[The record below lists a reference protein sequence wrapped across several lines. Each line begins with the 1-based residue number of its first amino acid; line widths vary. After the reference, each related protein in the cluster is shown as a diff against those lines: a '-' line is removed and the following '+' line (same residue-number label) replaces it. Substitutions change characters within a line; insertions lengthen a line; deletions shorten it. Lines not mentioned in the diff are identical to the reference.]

1 MQGISNWLWK
11 MQDITI
17 RHGYP
22 TAVMAGTS
30 RGKGVAGGS
39 GSGFSRA
46 PKMTE
51 YGSHR
56 FSHHTSKW
64 SQLSIVIHCYPCRY
78 VVPVIKQCKV
88 SLKFMSSSP
97 APKQLLGLVAC
108 LVMNCGTVFFKV
120 MWPFILP
127 ILEISWNCF
136 KRSWASTKMWF
147 TEPLESGTWA
157 GRSGCSAAAD
167 SGRHRWAAGWKR
179 PWFFVTVFG
188 FPAI

>member
-1 MQGISNWLWK
+1 MQFDGKVNYGNTCTSQLEQMQGLSNWLWK
-11 MQDITI
+11 MQDIT
-17 RHGYP
+17 RRRFDLTEGCGFLFRLDHQHGYP

-46 PKMTE
+46 PKITE

-88 SLKFMSSSP
+88 SLTFMSSSP

-127 ILEISWNCF
+127 I
-136 KRSWASTKMWF
+136 
-147 TEPLESGTWA
+147 P
-157 GRSGCSAAAD
+157 GRL
-167 SGRHRWAAGWKR
+167 R
-179 PWFFVTVFG
+179 FV
-188 FPAI
+188 